1 MIYFKN
7 LSNIQS
13 FKIKL
18 NFSSYDIINL
28 LIISFFHN

>member
-13 FKIKL
+13 SKIKL
-18 NFSSYDIINL
+18 NFFSYDIINL
-28 LIISFFHN
+28 LICLFFHN